1 MFDIWYNQLTNWG
14 DKIMKLKN
22 LNVRGKLLLLLTTGV
37 LSYTLVSCI
46 SSNKVPEID
55 ANLENTLENTKD
67 DTLLDEVLDVKQQN
81 GINYKDFLELEEQ
94 VNKYNLVKDVKLEE
108 SYKDLSEAA
117 KEQIDDM
124 SLEEIQV
131 LINNTKGNL
140 SSVETARVEQKIYY
154 IKTNAEQ
161 FITENGKDITI
172 EMLKRAVKAGICD
185 AVGLE
190 PSSYNQVT
198 INPASV
204 SNPFDITTVVKDSI
218 SGTTMYKHIDSD
230 SIYGKMTKYIY
241 YLQGEDEI
249 SLKDLV
255 EAAEDAMNYIK
266 ISAYSGAEENNNTV
280 TSEYNYT
287 EVEDKVKTK

>member
-1 MFDIWYNQLTNWG
+1 
-14 DKIMKLKN
+14 MKLKN

-55 ANLENTLENTKD
+55 ASLEDTLEDTKD
-67 DTLLDEVLDVKQQN
+67 DSLLDDVMDIDKN
-81 GINYKDFLELEEQ
+81 NNINYKDFLELEEQ

-108 SYKDLSEAA
+108 SYKDLPAAA

-140 SSVETARVEQKIYY
+140 SSVETARIEQKIYY

-190 PSSYNQVT
+190 PTSYDSVK

-204 SNPFDITTVVKDSI
+204 SDPFDITTVVKDSI

-230 SIYGKMTKYIY
+230 SIYGEMTNYIY

-255 EAAEDAMNYIK
+255 EAAEDTMNYIK
-266 ISAYSGAEENNNTV
+266 VSAYSGAEENNNTV